1 MNTDI
6 LQYIIEEGI
15 SYKQNISLS
24 ALTGMNQDGMLPL
37 VVYPQS
43 QKQLKKLIAEIK
55 SRNLSYDILGGLSNT
70 YLCSTYSRDVVIFT
84 IRMKDVRYEQGT
96 VFVDSGYSL
105 TKISR
110 ELSSKGI
117 TGYEGF
123 VGIPGTIGAAAINNS
138 GALGSSIHSVV
149 KSVRMIDEYGVECVL
164 KNKDLCY
171 STRSSILK
179 GTSGYFILEVE
190 LDITQHDDLSKI
202 EDRLRKNTVY
212 RKKVVD
218 GKRKS
223 LGTVFVASTM
233 IELQKRHKIALTFK
247 KIINAPLKMLFHS
260 QELNKYMDFLFL
272 GHPELAKYC
281 DRLNRFAWDK
291 NTKETDFFN
300 YIDTM
305 QRLADNKLK
314 LEIEIRK

>member
-1 MNTDI
+1 MIPYLNNEKI
-6 LQYIIEEGI
+6 F
-15 SYKQNISLS
+15 YKQNVSLA
-24 ALTGMNQDGMLPL
+24 ALTGMYQEGILPL
-37 VVYPQS
+37 VVYPNS
-43 QKQLKKLIAEIK
+43 KDKIKSLIAEIK

-70 YLCSTYSRDVVIFT
+70 YLCSTYSRDVVIVT
-84 IRMKDVRYEQGT
+84 TKMKDIRYEKAS
-96 VFVDSGYSL
+96 VYVDCGYSL

-138 GALGSSIHSVV
+138 GALGSSMHKVV
-149 KSVRMIDEYGVECVL
+149 KSVHLIDEYGTEQVMSTE
-164 KNKDLCY
+164 DLCY

-179 GTSGYFILEVE
+179 GAAGFVVLEVE
-190 LDITQHDDLSKI
+190 LDTSHFDELSKI
-202 EDRLRKNTVY
+202 QERILNGSIY
-212 RKKVVD
+212 RKTVVD

-233 IELQKRHKIALTFK
+233 KELQERHRIALFFK
-247 KIINAPLKMLFHS
+247 KMFNAPLKLLFHS
-260 QELNKYMDFLFL
+260 QELNKFMDFLFL
-272 GHPELAKYC
+272 GHPRLAKHC

-291 NTKETDFFN
+291 NTRESDFF
-300 YIDTM
+300 YYLDTM
-305 QRLADNKLK
+305 QRLAGNQLK